1 MKSYFLLMAGIISLA
16 LIPSSG
22 AQAKEIVKFGTDVI
36 VDENMTVKEVV
47 VFGGNITVNGTVQKD
62 VVAIGGNIFLGPT
75 AKVGKEV
82 VAIGGVIDK
91 EPGALI
97 GDNEVELNI
106 PGLSSLI
113 GFSATAN
120 WVGWAL
126 AFKILAFIGFL
137 ALALLVVALIPKPFV
152 LISTAVQQYTLK
164 TILLGI
170 SGLVV
175 LVPLAVFLAITIIG
189 LPLVALEVFVVG
201 IAFFVGY
208 IAVAQLIGDKIA
220 ALLKRPALNAL
231 WVTLLGLLTLWLIGW
246 IPFIGSLVKA
256 AAIFLG
262 FGGVL
267 AVLFISRTKVHSDLK
282 GA

>member
-1 MKSYFLLMAGIISLA
+1 MKSFFLLLAGIISLA
-16 LIPSSG
+16 LIPISG
-22 AQAKEIVKFGTDVI
+22 VQAKEIVKFGTDVI

-47 VFGGNITVNGTVQKD
+47 VFGADIAVNGTVQKD

-97 GDNEVELNI
+97 GDDEIELNI

-113 GFSATAN
+113 GFSAAAN

-137 ALALLVVALIPKPFV
+137 ALALLIVAVIPKPFV

-175 LVPLAVFLAITIIG
+175 LIPLALFLAITIIG
-189 LPLVALEVFVVG
+189 LPIVALEVFVVG
-201 IAFFVGY
+201 IVFLVGY
-208 IAVAQLIGDKIA
+208 IAVAQLMGDKIA
-220 ALLKRPALNAL
+220 ALMKRPALNAL

-267 AVLFISRTKVHSDLK
+267 AVLFTSGTKFHLDLK